1 MIFDDIWDLALSE
14 NGIWS
19 KFLIFYGDHGD
30 QPLVAVRHGLQLQ
43 RKRSWL
49 ISKRCWQIWDRR
61 RFSRRPM
68 FWDGN
73 WREVWDILPSGKHTK
88 SY

>member
-61 RFSRRPM
+61 RLETADVLGWQLARGLGCFTL
-68 FWDGN
+68 W
-73 WREVWDILPSGKHTK
+73 
-88 SY
+88 